1 MLNKNGCAAN
11 TNTASIE
18 VCSFA
23 IQGTPSS
30 RGKKAWCKLEKEIIW
45 RMDRPEA
52 QLQVK
57 YLGRSN

>member
-1 MLNKNGCAAN
+1 MAVQPLQTQQVLK
-11 TNTASIE
+11 S
-18 VCSFA
+18 VVLLFKVHPL
-23 IQGTPSS
+23 QFKRKK
-30 RGKKAWCKLEKEIIW
+30 RGKLEKETIW